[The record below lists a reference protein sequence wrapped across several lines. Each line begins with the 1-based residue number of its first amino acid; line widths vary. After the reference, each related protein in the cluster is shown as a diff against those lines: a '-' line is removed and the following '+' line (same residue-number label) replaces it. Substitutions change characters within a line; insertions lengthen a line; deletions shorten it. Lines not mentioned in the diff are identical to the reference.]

1 MISIRPASDY
11 DFDALT
17 AMLNAGY
24 QGYPVPIHFDP
35 DQYAL
40 FVRSHD
46 VDLALS
52 VVAEVAGRP
61 VGLAQLARRGDRG
74 WVAGVGVHSEHRRQ
88 GIARGLMEALQA
100 NAVAAG
106 IQHLQLEV
114 LWQNQAALQLYQSLG
129 WEISRELLV
138 WSRPADQGPLPVPD
152 ELIVEVDAGDM
163 LATRFIWHDQPPCWQ
178 RQQRTL
184 ERFLEVGLQGWAI
197 VREKRVVAYALGFPP
212 REGQMTLVDVA
223 VDPAVG
229 IRSAGRPLIQ
239 ALHLRFGDVTTRLS
253 NEPVDSMLN
262 PLFVAMAYG
271 VVHRQYE
278 MRLSAKAA

>member
-1 MISIRPASDY
+1 MFSIRPAADY
-11 DFDALT
+11 DSNVLSV
-17 AMLNAGY
+17 MLNAGY

-100 NAVAAG
+100 NAVTAG

-152 ELIVEVDAGDM
+152 ELIVEVDAAEM

-197 VREKRVVAYALGFPP
+197 VREKRAGRLCAGISATGRADDAGRCRRRSGSGHPQRWPP
-212 REGQMTLVDVA
+212 
-223 VDPAVG
+223 VDPG
-229 IRSAGRPLIQ
+229 PPSALWRCHDPSQ
-239 ALHLRFGDVTTRLS
+239 
-253 NEPVDSMLN
+253 
-262 PLFVAMAYG
+262 
-271 VVHRQYE
+271 Q
-278 MRLSAKAA
+278 